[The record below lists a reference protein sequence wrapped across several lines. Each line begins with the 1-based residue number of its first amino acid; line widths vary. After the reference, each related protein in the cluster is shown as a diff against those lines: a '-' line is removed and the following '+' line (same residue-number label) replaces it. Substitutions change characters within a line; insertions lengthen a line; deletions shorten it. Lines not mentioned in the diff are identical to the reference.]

1 VKAGAVKPPVLLM
14 LLFLGMD
21 LTTGPVHADRV
32 VLGPSAETLLP
43 NTGKLQFL
51 LGTKPEEAN
60 RLWLSYGSPAG
71 IELEL
76 ERLDLHTESKKRY
89 SFNIEYPILPD
100 FGAAPAISVG
110 IRDLTGTGIEHGGIY
125 AVVTHSF
132 PLSERVYRVMRAFK
146 ASGGLGT
153 GSIGGPFVGFEARF
167 GTDLGVHAEL
177 YRHRPNVGISLR
189 MARNLQ
195 ANAFSLDGSVYYG
208 LSYSLTR

>member
-1 VKAGAVKPPVLLM
+1 MRVGAAKPPALLLLLGAGLLPGAVR
-14 LLFLGMD
+14 
-21 LTTGPVHADRV
+21 ADRV
-32 VLGPSAETLLP
+32 VLGPSAETLAPHTLK
-43 NTGKLQFL
+43 GQFL

-60 RLWLSYGSPAG
+60 RFWLSYASPAG

-76 ERLDLHTESKKRY
+76 ERLDLHTETKKRY

-100 FGAAPAISVG
+100 FGAMPAIAVG
-110 IRDLTGTGIEHGGIY
+110 VRDLTGTGIEHGGLY
-125 AVVTHSF
+125 AVATHSF
-132 PLSERVYRVMRAFK
+132 PLSERVYKVMRSFK
-146 ASGGLGT
+146 ASGGIGT

-177 YRHRPNVGISLR
+177 YRRRPNIGVSLR